1 MCINKNSDK
10 LPWYEALSAKLEY
23 NPNDG
28 SFVYNDNYNSVARK
42 GKLAGS
48 VNSNGYLQIGT
59 RVKGI
64 RKNLYGHRVAWFI
77 TYGNLPNLIDH
88 INNNPIDNRIENLRD
103 STNMQ
108 NQYNAGISS
117 RNTSGFKGVY
127 WNKGSKKWQA
137 RINVFGETVNLG
149 FFKDIERA
157 VNAYQTKAKELHGE
171 FYNNRI

>member
-1 MCINKNSDK
+1 M
-10 LPWYEALSAKLEY
+10 
-23 NPNDG
+23 
-28 SFVYNDNYNSVARK
+28 
-42 GKLAGS
+42 
-48 VNSNGYLQIGT
+48 
-59 RVKGI
+59 
-64 RKNLYGHRVAWFI
+64 
-77 TYGNLPNLIDH
+77 PNLIDH

-171 FYNNRI
+171 FYNDSI